1 MSVPTPGSVTQSS
14 VSTNGVTSQP
24 VTVRFELDDNDQYR
38 LNVRSDGW
46 QFDDALVE
54 NRDYI
59 RADHYIRI
67 NTGNGWRFHEQS
79 RAYADGSKRFVTGF
93 TQTNPEDFEADSNY
107 LAMGYW
113 LRVPQ
118 KWIAA
123 DGSLMPPADRAALV
137 NDFEYGVFVN
147 GGDPYEQANIQ
158 GLTERALYFGDVVA
172 AYIDT
177 SVPGEELAL
186 GGRVQ
191 LFADFG
197 TSSEMGTISGRIS
210 DFKNYTVDFDDR
222 TQLDLG
228 DVVLDE
234 TTIGGSQS
242 GFFTGDT
249 RMTFDGDDYTG
260 KWGGQFYGNGT
271 LPTDQP
277 ASAAGTFGVAT
288 ADKVIIGTFAAP
300 NKVPIQ

>member
-1 MSVPTPGSVTQSS
+1 
-14 VSTNGVTSQP
+14 
-24 VTVRFELDDNDQYR
+24 
-38 LNVRSDGW
+38 
-46 QFDDALVE
+46 
-54 NRDYI
+54 
-59 RADHYIRI
+59 
-67 NTGNGWRFHEQS
+67 
-79 RAYADGSKRFVTGF
+79 
-93 TQTNPEDFEADSNY
+93 
-107 LAMGYW
+107 
-113 LRVPQ
+113 
-118 KWIAA
+118 
-123 DGSLMPPADRAALV
+123 MPPADRAAFV
-137 NDFEYGVFVN
+137 NDVEYGVFVN

-177 SVPGEELAL
+177 SVTGEELAL

-300 NKVPIQ
+300 NKVFLQ